1 MTPPIKTNP
10 FLPRKWRGPFHA
22 KVNVYC
28 VTIVRRA
35 KRNGVNV
42 PTRSFQ
48 QSRKDNPLDCSS
60 AFLALRLRQRNTHT
74 HTNTHTFYPS
84 SKGRRRS
91 NKKRET
97 VEGVQRR
104 KWAISFVTSIQRD
117 GSRRPDGNPTEWVHI
132 DPGYPPPPPLLH
144 PLFPGETAPR
154 PVANDGCTFTIVFTL
169 LERGQGGVMINFPC
183 TN

>member
-1 MTPPIKTNP
+1 MCRPVLFNNREKIIRSIVLQRSWP
-10 FLPRKWRGPFHA
+10 FAFD
-22 KVNVYC
+22 NV
-28 VTIVRRA
+28 TH
-35 KRNGVNV
+35 
-42 PTRSFQ
+42 
-48 QSRKDNPLDCSS
+48 
-60 AFLALRLRQRNTHT
+60 THT